1 MPGEWTGRS
10 PYGIQAQADLL
21 VSLLDAWGKREAIL
35 VGHSAGGAIALLA
48 PDPIPGAGACAHSGG
63 SRNLREQSSPRWA
76 TPLPQT
82 HPLRRLGPFLVRS
95 TATRGEDLFLQA
107 WHDPTRV
114 TPEILQG
121 YRKPLQAENWDR
133 ALWKLTAA
141 TTSLDLSGQLAKV
154 RQATPVITDGDDR
167 IVPAQNSI
175 RLAREL
181 ATAQLVILPGCGH
194 LPQEECAP
202 GFLKAVSDFLELL
215 P

>member
-1 MPGEWTGRS
+1 MATPQVGPSRCWHPIRY
-10 PYGIQAQADLL
+10 PDRVRALIRVDP
-21 VSLLDAWGKREAIL
+21 AIYE
-35 VGHSAGGAIALLA
+35 
-48 PDPIPGAGACAHSGG
+48 
-63 SRNLREQSSPRWA
+63 SRAAPRWA

-82 HPLRRLGPFLVRS
+82 PQLRRLGPFLVRS
-95 TATRGEDLFLQA
+95 TATRGEDLILQA

-133 ALWKLTAA
+133 ALWELTSA

-154 RQATPVITDGDDR
+154 RQPTLVITDGDDR